1 MSFLRR
7 QPAAPPVPA
16 PAGTAGA
23 PGSGSAPDEAA
34 VRAALGTVLDPEI
47 RRPITDLGMVGSLEV
62 SASGAV
68 LVEVL
73 LTTSGCPMRDTLE
86 RDVTAAVTGVPGVR
100 AVRVDLGVMDAEQR
114 TRLRTVLR
122 GPAGADGE
130 REVPFA
136 RPGSLTRVYC
146 VASGKG
152 GVGKSTLTVNL
163 AVAMARDGLRVGLVD
178 ADVHGFSVPAMLGC
192 TTRPT
197 KVDDLVIPPVA
208 HGVKVISMGM
218 VVPDGQ
224 PVMHRG
230 PLLHRALQQFLTE
243 VHFGDLDVL
252 LLDMPPGTGD
262 VPISA
267 AQLLPGSELL
277 VVTTPQPAAADVAHR
292 SGGLAARTGQG
303 VVGVVE
309 NMSWMAMPDGSR
321 LELFGA
327 GGGAAVAER
336 LSRESGTE
344 VPLLAQVP
352 MDVKVREGGDGGLP
366 VVLADPGSEAA
377 VALSA
382 LARRLGHRS
391 RGLAGRPLGVVPV

>member
-1 MSFLRR
+1 M
-7 QPAAPPVPA
+7 
-16 PAGTAGA
+16 
-23 PGSGSAPDEAA
+23 
-34 VRAALGTVLDPEI
+34 RAALGTVLDPEI
-47 RRPITDLGMVGSLEV
+47 RRPITELGMVGSLEV
-62 SASGAV
+62 STTGAV
-68 LVEVL
+68 LVQVL
-73 LTTSGCPMRDTLE
+73 LTTSGCPLRDTLE
-86 RDVTAAVTGVPGVR
+86 RDVTAAVMRVEGVR
-100 AVRVDLGVMDAEQR
+100 AVRVDLGVMDDGQR
-114 TRLRTVLR
+114 SRLRDVLR
-122 GPAGADGE
+122 GPGGE
-130 REVPFA
+130 RDVPFA

-178 ADVHGFSVPAMLGC
+178 ADVHGFSVPGMLG
-192 TTRPT
+192 TTDRPV
-197 KVDDLVIPPVA
+197 KIDDVVIPPVA

-309 NMSWMAMPDGSR
+309 NMSWLPMPDGSR
-321 LELFGA
+321 LEVFGS

-336 LSRESGTE
+336 LSRGSETP

-352 MDVKVREGGDGGLP
+352 MDVAVREGGDAGTP
-366 VVLADPGSEAA
+366 VVLAAPDSPAA
-377 VALSA
+377 LVLSD
-382 LARRLGHRS
+382 LARTLGRRA

>member
-1 MSFLRR
+1 M
-7 QPAAPPVPA
+7 
-16 PAGTAGA
+16 
-23 PGSGSAPDEAA
+23 
-34 VRAALGTVLDPEI
+34 RAALGTVLDPEI
-47 RRPITDLGMVGSLEV
+47 RRPITELGMVGSLEV
-62 SASGAV
+62 SATGAV
-68 LVEVL
+68 LVQVL
-73 LTTSGCPMRDTLE
+73 LTTSGCPLRDTLE
-86 RDVTAAVTGVPGVR
+86 RDVTAAVSRVAGVR
-100 AVRVDLGVMDAEQR
+100 AVRVDLGVMDDEQR
-114 TRLRTVLR
+114 SRLRGVLR
-122 GPAGADGE
+122 GPGGTAGE
-130 REVPFA
+130 RDVPFA

-178 ADVHGFSVPAMLGC
+178 ADVHGFSVPGMLG
-192 TTRPT
+192 TTDRPV
-197 KVDDLVIPPVA
+197 KIEDVVIPPVA

-277 VVTTPQPAAADVAHR
+277 VVTTPQPAAAEVAHR

-309 NMSWMAMPDGSR
+309 NMSWMPLPDGSR
-321 LELFGA
+321 LEVFGS

-336 LSRESGTE
+336 LSRDSGAP

-352 MDVKVREGGDGGLP
+352 MDVAVREGGDAGTP
-366 VVLADPGSEAA
+366 VVLAAPDSPAA
-377 VALSA
+377 LVLSD
-382 LARRLGHRS
+382 LARTLGRRA

>member
-1 MSFLRR
+1 M
-7 QPAAPPVPA
+7 
-16 PAGTAGA
+16 
-23 PGSGSAPDEAA
+23 
-34 VRAALGTVLDPEI
+34 RAALSSVLDPEI
-47 RRPITDLGMVGSLEV
+47 RRPITELGMVSSLEV
-62 SASGAV
+62 SAAGAV
-68 LVEVL
+68 VVEVL
-73 LTTSGCPMRDTLE
+73 LTTSGCPLRDTLQ
-86 RDVTAAVTGVPGVR
+86 RDVTEAVSGVEGVS
-100 AVRVDLGVMDAEQR
+100 AVQVELGVMNDEQR
-114 TRLRTVLR
+114 SALRGVLR
-122 GPAGADGE
+122 GQSGSSGAE
-130 REVPFA
+130 RDVPFA

-178 ADVHGFSVPAMLGC
+178 ADVHGFSVPGLLGA
-192 TTRPT
+192 TGRPV
-197 KVDDLVIPPVA
+197 KIDDVVIPPVA

-277 VVTTPQPAAADVAHR
+277 VVTTPQPAAAEVAHR

-309 NMSWMAMPDGSR
+309 NMSWMPMPDGSR
-321 LELFGA
+321 LEVFGS

-336 LSRESGTE
+336 LSRDSGTP

-352 MDVKVREGGDGGLP
+352 LDVAVREGGDAGTP
-366 VVLADPGSEAA
+366 VVLAAPDSPAA
-377 VALSA
+377 VVLSD
-382 LARRLGHRS
+382 LARTLGRRA
-391 RGLAGRPLGVVPV
+391 RGLAGRPLGVVPA

>member
-7 QPAAPPVPA
+7 PT
-16 PAGTAGA
+16 G
-23 PGSGSAPDEAA
+23 PDEGA
-34 VRAALGTVLDPEI
+34 VRAALGGVLDPEI
-47 RRPITDLGMVGSLEV
+47 RRPITELGMVGSLEV
-62 SASGAV
+62 SATGAV
-68 LVEVL
+68 LVQVL

-86 RDVTAAVTGVPGVR
+86 RDVTRAVSAVDGVR

-114 TRLRTVLR
+114 ARLTSTLR
-122 GPAGADGE
+122 GPGAE
-130 REVPFA
+130 RDVPFA

-178 ADVHGFSVPAMLGC
+178 ADVHGFSVPGMLG
-192 TTRPT
+192 TTSRPV
-197 KVDDLVIPPVA
+197 KLDDVVIPPVA

-262 VPISA
+262 IPISA

-309 NMSWMAMPDGSR
+309 NMSWLPMPDGSR
-321 LELFGA
+321 LELFGS
-327 GGGAAVAER
+327 GGGEAVAAR
-336 LSRESGTE
+336 LSRESGSP

-352 MDVKVREGGDGGLP
+352 MDVAVREGGDAGTP
-366 VVLADPGSEAA
+366 VVLSAPDSPAA
-377 VALSA
+377 VAMSE
-382 LARRLGHRS
+382 LARRLGRRS

>member
-1 MSFLRR
+1 MSLLRR
-7 QPAAPPVPA
+7 PSSAAE
-16 PAGTAGA
+16 
-23 PGSGSAPDEAA
+23 PGPEESA

-47 RRPITDLGMVGSLEV
+47 RRPITELGMVGSLEV
-62 SASGAV
+62 STTGAV
-68 LVEVL
+68 LVQVL
-73 LTTSGCPMRDTLE
+73 LTTSGCPLRDTLE
-86 RDVTAAVTGVPGVR
+86 RDVTAAVMRVEGVR
-100 AVRVDLGVMDAEQR
+100 AVRVDLGVMDDGQR
-114 TRLRTVLR
+114 SRLRDVLR
-122 GPAGADGE
+122 GPGGE
-130 REVPFA
+130 RDVPFA
-136 RPGSLTRVYC
+136 RPRSLTRVYC

-178 ADVHGFSVPAMLGC
+178 ADVHGFSVPGMLG
-192 TTRPT
+192 TTDRPV
-197 KVDDLVIPPVA
+197 KIDDVVIPPVA

-309 NMSWMAMPDGSR
+309 NMSWLPMPDGSR
-321 LELFGA
+321 LEVFGS

-336 LSRESGTE
+336 LSRGSETP

-352 MDVKVREGGDGGLP
+352 MDVAVREGGDAGTP
-366 VVLADPGSEAA
+366 VVLAAPDSPAA
-377 VALSA
+377 LVLSD
-382 LARRLGHRS
+382 LARTLGRRA

>member
-1 MSFLRR
+1 MLRR
-7 QPAAPPVPA
+7 PSSAAK
-16 PAGTAGA
+16 
-23 PGSGSAPDEAA
+23 PGPEESA
-34 VRAALGTVLDPEI
+34 VSAALGTVLDPEI
-47 RRPITDLGMVGSLEV
+47 RRPITELGMVGSLEV
-62 SASGAV
+62 SATGAV
-68 LVEVL
+68 LVQVL
-73 LTTSGCPMRDTLE
+73 LTTSGCPLRDTLE
-86 RDVTAAVTGVPGVR
+86 RDVTAAVSRVAGVR
-100 AVRVDLGVMDAEQR
+100 AVRVDLGVMDDEQR
-114 TRLRTVLR
+114 SRLRGVLR
-122 GPAGADGE
+122 GPGGTAGE
-130 REVPFA
+130 RDVPFA

-178 ADVHGFSVPAMLGC
+178 ADVHGFSVPGMLG
-192 TTRPT
+192 TTDRPV
-197 KVDDLVIPPVA
+197 KIEDVVIPPVA

-277 VVTTPQPAAADVAHR
+277 VVTTPQPAAAEVAHR

-309 NMSWMAMPDGSR
+309 NMSWMPLPDGSR
-321 LELFGA
+321 LEVFGS

-336 LSRESGTE
+336 LSRDSGAP

-352 MDVKVREGGDGGLP
+352 MDVAVREGGDAGMP
-366 VVLADPGSEAA
+366 VVLAAPDSPAA
-377 VALSA
+377 LVLSD
-382 LARRLGHRS
+382 LARTLGRRA